1 MDERMLYSQ
10 EMLLQRFDSL
20 YEAIIVLSQRAR
32 QIGNNQLEAI
42 NVLQKQYT
50 ANDISRE
57 NLADDEFDLS
67 EPRDPIELP
76 HFPKPTIAAIREA
89 MENKIEWE
97 YIEQKVV
104 EEYIPA
110 ITLLEAEIPTP
121 KPKTTRK
128 KSE

>member
-42 NVLQKQYT
+42 GALQKQYT
-50 ANDISRE
+50 TNDISRE

-76 HFPKPTIAAIREA
+76 HFPKPTIAAINEA
-89 MENKIEWE
+89 IENKIEWE
-97 YIEQKVV
+97 YIPVK
-104 EEYIPA
+104 EEEILVPA
-110 ITLLEAEIPTP
+110 IKVLEAEIPVP
-121 KPKTTRK
+121 KPKSSRK